1 MGYFCSILVC
11 LNFAGATK
19 IFSIFPWKVGI
30 AWKQLGR
37 CLTPRR
43 PPSLQTGVL
52 HFSVVPGM
60 IYTLQP
66 LMETFSLPRI
76 PRSPGNLAEPSWTN
90 LPRVS
95 SIYHLLLTTFSSSL
109 FFHQEWEK
117 TINKIAPKRDK
128 LELMGPKHVA
138 ATLTSYHRRI
148 KSHLVLH
155 LLDPRSVR
163 RPCSCFPELYDSV
176 YKYFICTINIVPL
189 YDVSFGQVLILDH
202 QESYTAWISFGTSIF
217 FTVHLGVSV
226 TSRLYK
232 DGDTI
237 CFYWQR
243 RSL

>member
-1 MGYFCSILVC
+1 
-11 LNFAGATK
+11 
-19 IFSIFPWKVGI
+19 
-30 AWKQLGR
+30 
-37 CLTPRR
+37 
-43 PPSLQTGVL
+43 
-52 HFSVVPGM
+52 
-60 IYTLQP
+60 
-66 LMETFSLPRI
+66 METFSLCWI
-76 PRSPGNLAEPSWTN
+76 PRSPGNLAELIVLDKPSSCE
-90 LPRVS
+90 L
-95 SIYHLLLTTFSSSL
+95 HLSSSL
-109 FFHQEWEK
+109 HHLFLQLVFRQKWEK
-117 TINKIAPKRDK
+117 TINMATPNRDK

-138 ATLTSYHRRI
+138 TTLTSYHRRI

-155 LLDPRSVR
+155 LLDSCSVWH
-163 RPCSCFPELYDSV
+163 PCSCFPELYDSV
-176 YKYFICTINIVPL
+176 YKYFICTINIVPV